1 MSVTD
6 PIADMLTCIR
16 NAAQARH
23 KKTDIPASRVKEE
36 IVKVLLREKYI
47 QSYRR
52 IEDSRQGVLRVYLKY
67 DDESLPIIQH
77 LRRVSTPG
85 RRQYV
90 SRHQVPRVRGGLGT
104 VIISTPQGVMTDREA
119 REAGTGGEIMA
130 EVW

>member
-16 NAAQARH
+16 NAVQARH
-23 KKTDIPASRVKEE
+23 KKVDVPASRVKEE
-36 IVKVLLREKYI
+36 IVKLLLREQFI

-52 IEDSRQGVLRVYLKY
+52 VEDNKQGILRVYLKY
-67 DDESLPIIQH
+67 DDAQAPVIQH

-85 RRQYV
+85 RRMYV
-90 SRHQVPRVRGGLGT
+90 PRSKVPRVRAGLGT
-104 VIISTPQGVMTDREA
+104 VILSTPKGVMTDREA
-119 REAGTGGEIMA
+119 REAGIGGEVLA